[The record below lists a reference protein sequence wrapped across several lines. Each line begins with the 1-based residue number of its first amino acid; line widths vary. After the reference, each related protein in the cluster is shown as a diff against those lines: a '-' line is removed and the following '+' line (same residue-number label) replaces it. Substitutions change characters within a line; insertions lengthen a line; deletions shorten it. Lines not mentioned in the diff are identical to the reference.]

1 MIDKALVE
9 KAADMM
15 CLGYTD
21 EQIVRMLR
29 VPIRYGEELI
39 SMAEEWNYHE
49 DMAKMEYSYTE
60 ISEEDILWLR
70 QSCLGVD
77 WLTSISPIGLAPER
91 RPNGMASCRALNT
104 V

>member
-1 MIDKALVE
+1 MTNMIDKALVE

-15 CLGYTD
+15 LLGYTD

-60 ISEEDILWLR
+60 ISEEDIL
-70 QSCLGVD
+70 
-77 WLTSISPIGLAPER
+77 
-91 RPNGMASCRALNT
+91 
-104 V
+104 